1 MSFFKMTQPNWLFAS
16 YLPMSILLIYFLN
29 KEVQTLRLQ
38 KIFNYLIYSGFLI
51 SLFFILGGFLIE
63 AITEKFKI
71 SKSAYYSPLGKYGGY
86 REAIK
91 NIEAF
96 QKTEYPSSKIIANRY
111 QDAALAGWY
120 LQGNPFI
127 QSINI
132 LQKNQYSH
140 WTNMEKGKDY
150 IIFHI
155 EDDPCNTNM
164 NLTEFI
170 LSNMFTELKSFPE
183 KLVIKDGRILKKY
196 KYWYGK
202 NYQKTWYDVWFMN
215 FNKQLFS
222 AYTSGFNLSLSE
234 YEKHHNLFTKVL
246 FSMFSN
252 NNATFQEFCG
262 EGK

>member
-1 MSFFKMTQPNWLFAS
+1 
-16 YLPMSILLIYFLN
+16 
-29 KEVQTLRLQ
+29 
-38 KIFNYLIYSGFLI
+38 
-51 SLFFILGGFLIE
+51 
-63 AITEKFKI
+63 
-71 SKSAYYSPLGKYGGY
+71 
-86 REAIK
+86 
-91 NIEAF
+91 
-96 QKTEYPSSKIIANRY
+96 
-111 QDAALAGWY
+111 
-120 LQGNPFI
+120 
-127 QSINI
+127 
-132 LQKNQYSH
+132 
-140 WTNMEKGKDY
+140 
-150 IIFHI
+150 
-155 EDDPCNTNM
+155 M